1 MKAKTIRPLN
11 CHRTPQNPEGV
22 LPAGSIDAGPES
34 WKLVVHGV
42 AIPEDEECRLKAGMT
57 PEQMA
62 ERQRTYNRLAA
73 GIHPDDWAEFDRGEM
88 VGYDEAGRKIPG
100 PNFVGSLADFEAS
113 ADASEDEVLS

>member
-11 CHRTPQNPEGV
+11 THKTPQNPGGL
-22 LPAGSIDAGPES
+22 LPAGFIDACPES

-42 AIPEDEECRLKAGMT
+42 AIPEDEECRLKVNMT

-73 GIHPDDWAEFDRGEM
+73 GIHPDDWEAFDRGEM
-88 VGYDEAGRKIPG
+88 IGYDEQGHKVPG
-100 PNFVGSLADFEAS
+100 PNFAGGLADFEAS
-113 ADASEDEVLS
+113 ADASEGEVLS